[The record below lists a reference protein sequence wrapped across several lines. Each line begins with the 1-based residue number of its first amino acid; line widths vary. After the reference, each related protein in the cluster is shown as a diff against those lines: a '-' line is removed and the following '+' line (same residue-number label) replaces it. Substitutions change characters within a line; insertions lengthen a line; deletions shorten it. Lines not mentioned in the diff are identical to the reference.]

1 MSLRENLAE
10 ENLFNFDR
18 FNQSIIIDRL
28 IESVKVDGIRPRER
42 GFWTSM
48 KGRNSTFVNCLKIKG
63 VGSMGGKMGKV
74 FDEACKSWWPFKLH
88 SEGLDMLGLY

>member
-1 MSLRENLAE
+1 
-10 ENLFNFDR
+10 
-18 FNQSIIIDRL
+18 
-28 IESVKVDGIRPRER
+28 
-42 GFWTSM
+42 M

-88 SEGLDMLGLY
+88 SESLDMLGLY